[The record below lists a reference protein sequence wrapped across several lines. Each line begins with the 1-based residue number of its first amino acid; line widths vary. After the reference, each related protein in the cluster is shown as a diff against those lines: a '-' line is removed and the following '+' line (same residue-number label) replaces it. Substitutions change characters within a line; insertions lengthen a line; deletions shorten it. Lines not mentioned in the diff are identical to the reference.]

1 MVQVFTLLAIR
12 DTSPHESAVYDT
24 AEPGKAKLVIFKN
37 THNQPISLQLQGSL
51 NKEYTDPVNIGPA
64 VTAPAGMT
72 APDYQW
78 LREPWWYLRIVAAAA
93 VAPSSG
99 QLDAWIE

>member
-1 MVQVFTLLAIR
+1 VVKVFVALEIR
-12 DTSPHESAVYDT
+12 DTSPYESAVYDT

-37 THNQPISLQLQGSL
+37 THNQSLSLQLQGSL
-51 NKEYTDPVNIGPA
+51 DKEYTNPVNVGPA
-64 VTAPAGMT
+64 MTAPAGMT

-78 LREPWWYLRIVAAAA
+78 LRELWWYLRIVAAAGS
-93 VAPSSG
+93 APSSG

>member
-1 MVQVFTLLAIR
+1 VVKVFDGLQLR
-12 DTSPHESAVYDT
+12 DVNPHNSSVFETYARSQ
-24 AEPGKAKLVIFKN
+24 PKLVIFKN
-37 THNQPISLQLQGSL
+37 THDQALSLQLQGSIDTGFT
-51 NKEYTDPVNIGPA
+51 NPVKIGPA

-78 LREPWWYLRIVAAAA
+78 LREPWWILRIVATAA

-99 QLDAWIE
+99 QLDVWIE